1 VLYILIK
8 GINMK
13 SFLLGILLFISTANA
28 SDFLREFNGRTVT
41 CEVASYNEELVPS
54 FFRTSFVL
62 MDILVSFDD
71 QEQTEVFQG
80 GKRIENL
87 YSIKYQLRSKQGTMQ
102 FFFNMDYSKADIYQ
116 DGRKN
121 VLDYQDDFKSYRL
134 EFSNGLIQDKY
145 KFIKNGK
152 VQFVCRSF
160 FDYQ

>member
-1 VLYILIK
+1 MRISLLLLFLLNCAYA
-8 GINMK
+8 G
-13 SFLLGILLFISTANA
+13 SFLQ
-28 SDFLREFNGRTVT
+28 DFNGKTVT

-54 FFRTSFVL
+54 FLRTSFVL
-62 MDILVSFDD
+62 LYILVSFDD

-121 VLDYQDDFKSYRL
+121 VLDYKDDFKSYRL

>member
-1 VLYILIK
+1 MLYILIK

-87 YSIKYQLRSKQGTMQ
+87 YSIKYQLRSKQGICSSFLTWTTQRPTFTKMEEKTFWTTRMTLSLTGWSFQ
-102 FFFNMDYSKADIYQ
+102 TD
-116 DGRKN
+116 
-121 VLDYQDDFKSYRL
+121 LFKINTSL
-134 EFSNGLIQDKY
+134 
-145 KFIKNGK
+145 
-152 VQFVCRSF
+152 
-160 FDYQ
+160 

>member
-1 VLYILIK
+1 
-8 GINMK
+8 MK

-102 FFFNMDYSKADIYQ
+102 FFFNMDY
-116 DGRKN
+116 
-121 VLDYQDDFKSYRL
+121 
-134 EFSNGLIQDKY
+134 
-145 KFIKNGK
+145 
-152 VQFVCRSF
+152 
-160 FDYQ
+160 

>member
-1 VLYILIK
+1 MKLSLITLILLLLK
-8 GINMK
+8 CAHAG
-13 SFLLGILLFISTANA
+13 SFLQ
-28 SDFLREFNGRTVT
+28 EFNGRTVS
-41 CEVASYNEELVPS
+41 CEVSSFNEELVPS

-62 MDILVSFDD
+62 LDILVTFDD
-71 QEQTEVFQG
+71 KEQEEVFQG

-102 FFFNMDYSKADIYQ
+102 FFFNMDNSKTDIYQ

-121 VLDYQDDFKSYRL
+121 ILEYQDEFKSYRL
-134 EFSNGLIQDKY
+134 EFSNGFIQDKY